1 MPNQTAKSA
10 FETFTGSLEERGS
23 ALAKLEKQRVTSL
36 EKANTK
42 DVVFNGLAYQLGQL
56 IHELTLESDSGR
68 ITSERLQATSMNRV
82 ASQRRSEALQ
92 LYRNFDAIQEWL
104 KGRVV
109 KKRKQKIAFTSL
121 TAMLKAFKV
130 ETQPKVEQT
139 DDKSSATPSTKVDEK
154 PNVGTKDQPK
164 VDTQD
169 AKASDA
175 QPEVETNEPK
185 KVHKLKM
192 PRTSKDVAQLVTD
205 LIIKLQLDE
214 NEVLEEIFN
223 NIETSFPKGNST
235 VSMVKYPSSKT
246 GTDDIPF

>member
-1 MPNQTAKSA
+1 MGKGKYKIGVNIMPNQTATA

-68 ITSERLQATSMNRV
+68 ITSDRLQATSMNRV

-121 TAMLKAFKV
+121 TAMLKAFKF
-130 ETQPKVEQT
+130 ETQPKVEKT
-139 DDKSSATPSTKVDEK
+139 DDKSSDTPSTKVDEK
-154 PNVGTKDQPK
+154 PNVGTTQPK
-164 VDTQD
+164 VEPTDTKVSDTKPTELKVQKVKVPQNSKEF
-169 AKASDA
+169 AKY
-175 QPEVETNEPK
+175 VFET
-185 KVHKLKM
+185 
-192 PRTSKDVAQLVTD
+192 T
-205 LIIKLQLDE
+205 IKLGFDKD
-214 NEVLEEIFN
+214 EVLEHIFN
-223 NIETSFPKGNST
+223 MFDEAS
-235 VSMVKYPSSKT
+235 SSKT
-246 GTDDIPF
+246 GTNG

>member
-1 MPNQTAKSA
+1 MSNQTAKA

-121 TAMLKAFKV
+121 TAMLKAFKF
-130 ETQPKVEQT
+130 ETQPKVEKT
-139 DDKSSATPSTKVDEK
+139 DDKSSDTPSTKVDEK
-154 PNVGTKDQPK
+154 PNVGTTQPK
-164 VDTQD
+164 VEPTELKVQKVKVPQNSKEF
-169 AKASDA
+169 AKY
-175 QPEVETNEPK
+175 VFET
-185 KVHKLKM
+185 
-192 PRTSKDVAQLVTD
+192 T
-205 LIIKLQLDE
+205 IKLGFDTD
-214 NEVLEEIFN
+214 EVLEHIFN
-223 NIETSFPKGNST
+223 MFDEAS
-235 VSMVKYPSSKT
+235 SSKT
-246 GTDDIPF
+246 GTNG

>member
-1 MPNQTAKSA
+1 MSNQTAKA
-10 FETFTGSLEERGS
+10 FETFTGSLEERGYT
-23 ALAKLEKQRVTSL
+23 LAKLEKDRVTSL

-121 TAMLKAFKV
+121 TAMLKAFKF
-130 ETQPKVEQT
+130 ETQPKVEKT
-139 DDKSSATPSTKVDEK
+139 DDKSSDTPSTKVDEK
-154 PNVGTKDQPK
+154 PNVGTTQPK
-164 VDTQD
+164 VEPTDTKVSDTKPTELKVQKVKVPQNSKEF
-169 AKASDA
+169 AKY
-175 QPEVETNEPK
+175 VFET
-185 KVHKLKM
+185 
-192 PRTSKDVAQLVTD
+192 T
-205 LIIKLQLDE
+205 IKLGFDKD
-214 NEVLEEIFN
+214 EVLEHIFN
-223 NIETSFPKGNST
+223 MFDEAS
-235 VSMVKYPSSKT
+235 SSKT
-246 GTDDIPF
+246 GTNG

>member
-1 MPNQTAKSA
+1 MPNQTAKA
-10 FETFTGSLEERGS
+10 FETFTGTLEERGS
-23 ALAKLEKQRVTSL
+23 VLAKLEKQRVTSL

-42 DVVFNGLAYQLGQL
+42 DVVFNGLAYKLGEL

-121 TAMLKAFKV
+121 TAMLKAFKF
-130 ETQPKVEQT
+130 ETQPKVDNT
-139 DDKSSATPSTKVDEK
+139 DDKSSDTPSTKVDEK

-175 QPEVETNEPK
+175 QPKVETTETKKSQTVVKMPK
-185 KVHKLKM
+185 TSQDVADLVLELTNKLKLD
-192 PRTSKDVAQLVTD
+192 SEEVATA
-205 LIIKLQLDE
+205 
-214 NEVLEEIFN
+214 IFDTLLP
-223 NIETSFPKGNST
+223 ET
-235 VSMVKYPSSKT
+235 PSSKT

>member
-1 MPNQTAKSA
+1 MTNQNPTA
-10 FETFTGSLEERGS
+10 FETFTGTLEERGS

-121 TAMLKAFKV
+121 TAMLKAFKF
-130 ETQPKVEQT
+130 ETQPKVEKT
-139 DDKSSATPSTKVDEK
+139 DDKSSDK
-154 PNVGTKDQPK
+154 PNVGTTQPK
-164 VDTQD
+164 AETQD
-169 AKASDA
+169 AKASDT
-175 QPEVETNEPK
+175 QPKVEKVRVPQNSKEFADY
-185 KVHKLKM
+185 VHKLTIKFGFD
-192 PRTSKDVAQLVTD
+192 KD
-205 LIIKLQLDE
+205 
-214 NEVLEEIFN
+214 EVLEAIFD
-223 NIETSFPKGNST
+223 SFEN
-235 VSMVKYPSSKT
+235 KT
-246 GTDDIPF
+246 AKKRVA

>member
-164 VDTQD
+164 VEPT
-169 AKASDA
+169 
-175 QPEVETNEPK
+175 ETK
-185 KVHKLKM
+185 KSQTVVKM

-205 LIIKLQLDE
+205 LIIKLKLDE

-223 NIETSFPKGNST
+223 NIETSFPKGN
-235 VSMVKYPSSKT
+235 KT
-246 GTDDIPF
+246 GTNG

>member
-1 MPNQTAKSA
+1 MSNQTAKA

-68 ITSERLQATSMNRV
+68 ITSERLQATSMNKV

-121 TAMLKAFKV
+121 TAMLKAFKF
-130 ETQPKVEQT
+130 ETQPKVEKT
-139 DDKSSATPSTKVDEK
+139 DDKSSDTPSTKVDEK
-154 PNVGTKDQPK
+154 PNVGTTQPK
-164 VDTQD
+164 VEPTDTKVSDTKPTELKVQKVKVPQNSKEF
-169 AKASDA
+169 AKY
-175 QPEVETNEPK
+175 VFET
-185 KVHKLKM
+185 
-192 PRTSKDVAQLVTD
+192 T
-205 LIIKLQLDE
+205 IKLGFDKD
-214 NEVLEEIFN
+214 EVLEHIFN
-223 NIETSFPKGNST
+223 MFDEAS
-235 VSMVKYPSSKT
+235 SSKT
-246 GTDDIPF
+246 GTNG